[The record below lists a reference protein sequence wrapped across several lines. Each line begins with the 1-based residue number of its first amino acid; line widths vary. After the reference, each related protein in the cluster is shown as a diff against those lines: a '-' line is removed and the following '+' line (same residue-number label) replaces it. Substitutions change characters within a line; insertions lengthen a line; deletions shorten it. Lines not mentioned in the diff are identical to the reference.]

1 MAVSH
6 SKSTE
11 LELIRRAAGGDRL
24 ASGELIRAHQTGLYG
39 YILRMCGRTDLAEDV
54 VQEAFV
60 RVLTNLDRF
69 DPRFRFSTWLF
80 TIGRRVLFNMM
91 EKRRPASDS
100 DHVADVCEAPEPV
113 TTPHDR
119 YIIMESVQ
127 RALMTLGEDQREVV
141 VLFHQHDWPIWLIAK
156 HLEIPEGTVKSHL
169 HRGRA
174 KLRLAL
180 AHEAEISGVP
190 VSVIATAGGSAWAAK
205 LDDPPASS
213 PGSLPGSS
221 HLAASSPV
229 SNPVSESEF
238 KPEPEVVVRKAVRE
252 TRAGTP
258 STFATIRSHKEAPR
272 E

>member
-1 MAVSH
+1 MPVSH
-6 SKSTE
+6 SKSAE
-11 LELIRRAAGGDRL
+11 LELIRRAAAGDRL

-39 YILRMCGRTDLAEDV
+39 YILRMCGRNELAEDV

-80 TIGRRVLFNMM
+80 TIGRRVLFNVL

-100 DHVADVCEAPEPV
+100 DYVAEQSAEVEE
-113 TTPHDR
+113 TTTTHDR
-119 YIIMESVQ
+119 IIIKESVQ
-127 RALMTLGEDQREVV
+127 RALMMLSDDQRETV

-174 KLRLAL
+174 KLRAVLAR
-180 AHEAEISGVP
+180 EAELSGV
-190 VSVIATAGGSAWAAK
+190 SVVAIAEAGGSTWAAK
-205 LDDPPASS
+205 LDELPADQRVE
-213 PGSLPGSS
+213 
-221 HLAASSPV
+221 PV
-229 SNPVSESEF
+229 KTESTNCEI
-238 KPEPEVVVRKAVRE
+238 KDMPEVVVRPAVRDTRAGATSPLNATGPE
-252 TRAGTP
+252 TRAGG
-258 STFATIRSHKEAPR
+258 ARAAKKEKPR